1 MHGALSVDG
10 SDWTPLVDREVI
22 ICADLDDAGMKFQN
36 EVKKKCELVCAKNI
50 KFLDLKPVL
59 NELNAQNIKGFDI
72 ADAYELGWKPLNL
85 DDLLIEAPF
94 DPNDVLPSIFFI
106 KDNNIY
112 YKYTRKTNDGDEVEH
127 RFLCSYLVVKYR
139 TRDFE
144 GVNWGYLLEI
154 RDADHKI
161 KEIAIPAK
169 MLAGDSLELRQLLLD
184 NGLSLAPRSNKML
197 DQYIIT
203 SKPQKNIRCVTQTG
217 WSNGV
222 YVLPHKIYQY
232 KNKEEIRLQ
241 QSSSIFINYK
251 KENNL
256 SSWQEKI
263 GKYAK
268 NNINMMF
275 VISLAL
281 AAPLIHLV
289 NMENIAI
296 HLVGPSSIG
305 KTTLL
310 SIASSVW
317 GNSIHNWRT
326 TDNAAETIA
335 ELSNDSLLLFDELGQ
350 VDGFAADQ
358 LSYMLGN
365 GLGKLRSKRSGDA
378 KDIKRFRL
386 ALLSSGENGLSSK
399 LQEVG
404 RKVKAGQSVR
414 LLEIS
419 ANRKY
424 GIFDDLHDFKSGDE
438 FARYLKDVCISN
450 RGTLIDAFLDKLV
463 KNKEEIIKTVQK
475 FRKAW
480 EEEVIANY
488 PESDGQVQR
497 VISKFSLIAACGE
510 ICIALKLLP
519 FEELEVSKSCK
530 ELLKNWINSRGGT
543 LPQEIL
549 EAIKNLQEFIEEHGN
564 SRFEDAWSDEQKL
577 IHNRAGFR
585 KLEEDLDENNIW
597 SYYFLPSA
605 FNKLIGNA
613 NKADVCNYLKSKG
626 ILEIERSSGKSAKKI
641 RIKNF
646 GITRCYHINHNQLE
660 ILK

>member
-1 MHGALSVDG
+1 
-10 SDWTPLVDREVI
+10 
-22 ICADLDDAGMKFQN
+22 
-36 EVKKKCELVCAKNI
+36 
-50 KFLDLKPVL
+50 LKPVL

-85 DDLLIEAPF
+85 DELLTDAPF
-94 DPNDVLPSIFFI
+94 DPNDVLPKGFI
-106 KDNNIY
+106 MKNWNIY
-112 YKYTRKTNDGDEVEH
+112 HQRERQDEVEEV
-127 RFLCSYLVVKYR
+127 FLCSYLVVKYR
-139 TRDFE
+139 TRDSE
-144 GVNWGYLLEI
+144 GSNWGYLLEI
-154 RDADHKI
+154 RDADKKV
-161 KEIAIPAK
+161 KELAIPAE
-169 MLAGDSLELRQLLLD
+169 MLAGDGVELRELLLK
-184 NGLSLAPRSNKML
+184 NGVNIESGKNKILHQYLVRSNPRKH
-197 DQYIIT
+197 
-203 SKPQKNIRCVTQTG
+203 IRCVIQTG
-217 WSNGV
+217 WANNI

-232 KNKEEIRLQ
+232 KNKEDTRLQ
-241 QSSSIFINYK
+241 KSTHIFINYK
-251 KENNL
+251 KENSL
-256 SSWQEKI
+256 SSWQDKV
-263 GKYAK
+263 GKYAR

-310 SIASSVW
+310 NIASSVW

-326 TDNAAETIA
+326 TDNAAETVA

-424 GIFDDLHDFKSGDE
+424 GIFDELHEFKTGDE

-450 RGTLIDAFLDKLV
+450 RGTLIDAFLEKLV

-480 EEEVIANY
+480 EEEVIADY

-510 ICIALKLLP
+510 ICVSLKLLP

-549 EAIKNLQEFIEEHGN
+549 EAARNLQEFIEEYGS
-564 SRFEDAWSDEQKL
+564 SRFEDAWSDEPKI

-585 KLEEDLDENNIW
+585 KLEEDLDGENIW

-605 FNKLIGNA
+605 FSKVIGNV
-613 NKADVCNYLKSKG
+613 NRSDICNYLKSNG
-626 ILEIERSSGKSAKKI
+626 ILEIESSSGKNAKSI
-641 RIKNF
+641 RIPGF
-646 GITRCYHINHNQLE
+646 GRKRVYQINYYSNTSE
-660 ILK
+660 